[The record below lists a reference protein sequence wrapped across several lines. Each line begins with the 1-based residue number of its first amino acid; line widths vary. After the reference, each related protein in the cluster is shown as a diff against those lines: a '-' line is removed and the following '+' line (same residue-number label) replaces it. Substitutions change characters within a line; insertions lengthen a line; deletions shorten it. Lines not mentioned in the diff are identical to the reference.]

1 MPLNA
6 RTSGVLVVAPEMAP
20 VSSRTG
26 SSMAAPAVLM
36 ANKVVAISAARF
48 MFFLF
53 VQASISELPAPIS
66 LRFRLA
72 AGAFGF
78 WRLAVGSVLA
88 SGSGFFVRR
97 RADVV

>member
-1 MPLNA
+1 M
-6 RTSGVLVVAPEMAP
+6 APEMVP

-53 VQASISELPAPIS
+53 VQASISEFPTAIS
-66 LRFRLA
+66 LRPAGGIALDGRLHVEEDV
-72 AGAFGF
+72 FYMT
-78 WRLAVGSVLA
+78 RLVETDQALGER
-88 SGSGFFVRR
+88 FDFVF
-97 RADVV
+97 